1 MFGIA
6 PDRHWYDEILANESS
21 LCDEALSTMADAIR
35 ELGIGTI
42 VTDAVEYFSPM
53 HDLCNAIACAIV
65 RAAAADG
72 ASIALLD
79 YVNERPDLKQLSAR
93 NVISLDQTALAR
105 KNAAISSYYQLAS
118 DVDRRADH
126 RQALATEQLFALD
139 PFQEWPITPSE
150 EPFYERF
157 GRQRIDE
164 GRYDRLITY
173 SRHVRPL
180 ASSLMERSTKA
191 IGP

>member
-21 LCDEALSTMADAIR
+21 LCDEALSTIADAIR

-79 YVNERPDLKQLSAR
+79 YVNERPDLNRDSPDCFSQPPTLIAEW
-93 NVISLDQTALAR
+93 
-105 KNAAISSYYQLAS
+105 AS
-118 DVDRRADH
+118 DR
-126 RQALATEQLFALD
+126 ESG
-139 PFQEWPITPSE
+139 PEPS
-150 EPFYERF
+150 
-157 GRQRIDE
+157 
-164 GRYDRLITY
+164 
-173 SRHVRPL
+173 
-180 ASSLMERSTKA
+180 
-191 IGP
+191 